1 MATRETASEPTL
13 RIALV
18 CPYSLSRPGGVQGQ
32 VVGLARALETRGHR
46 TTVFAPLDDPA
57 DAPTGIELVTT
68 GHSVSLPAN
77 GSIAPVT
84 ISPRQV
90 ARALHL
96 LQSRPL
102 DVAHVHEPFPPGLPY
117 GLLASRHVPPLV
129 ATFHRSGPS
138 AFYRLLRPVTRLLAN
153 RLALR
158 CAVSEAARSTAHKA
172 LGGTYEVLFNG
183 VEIDRFD
190 DVEPWPTGRPSVL
203 FLGRHEERKGLQVL
217 LGAFEL
223 LLATRDAAPSD
234 VSTDRPQLWIAGDG
248 PETEALRRRYP
259 ESRDVHWLGVL
270 SEEEKIRR
278 LVAADV
284 LCAPSLGGESFGMV
298 LLEAMAARTVVVA
311 SDIAGYRAA
320 AGGRAVLVP
329 PGRKAPLAQSL
340 EAVLS
345 GASATEPAGAGRVHG
360 DPGRARQRWLTSAA
374 DRAGG
379 WSMGHLAE
387 RYEALY
393 RSVVVGPGA

>member
-1 MATRETASEPTL
+1 
-13 RIALV
+13 V
-18 CPYSLSRPGGVQGQ
+18 
-32 VVGLARALETRGHR
+32 
-46 TTVFAPLDDPA
+46 TVFAPLDDPG

-84 ISPRQV
+84 VSPRQV

-96 LQSRPL
+96 MQSRPF
-102 DVAHVHEPFPPGLPY
+102 DVAHVHEPFTPGLSY

-138 AFYRLLRPVTRLLAN
+138 FFYRLLGPVVRPLAN

-158 CAVSEAARSTAHKA
+158 CAVSEAARSTAYEA
-172 LGGTYEVLFNG
+172 LGGTYEVVFNG
-183 VEIDRFD
+183 VELDRFD
-190 DVEPWPTGRPSVL
+190 GVEPWPTGRSTVL
-203 FLGRHEERKGLQVL
+203 FLGRHEGRKGLQVL
-217 LGAFEL
+217 LGAFER
-223 LLATRDAAPSD
+223 LLASVDASPSD
-234 VSTDRPQLWIAGDG
+234 APTDRPQLWIAGDG
-248 PETEALRRRYP
+248 PETVALQRRYP
-259 ESRDVHWLGVL
+259 ESTDIHWLGVL

-329 PGRKAPLAQSL
+329 PGREAALAQGL
-340 EAVLS
+340 ADALS
-345 GASATEPAGAGRVHG
+345 GVSAAEPAGSDQDDR
-360 DPGRARQRWLTSAA
+360 DPGAARRRWLTSAA

-379 WSMGHLAE
+379 WSMGNLAE
-387 RYEALY
+387 RYETLY
-393 RSVVVGPGA
+393 RSVVVEAGA

>member
-1 MATRETASEPTL
+1 VVTAETASEPTL

-32 VVGLARALETRGHR
+32 VVGLARALEMRGHR
-46 TTVFAPLDDPA
+46 ATVFAPLDDPA
-57 DAPTGIELVTT
+57 DAPTGIELVAT

-77 GSIAPVT
+77 GSIAPVAV
-84 ISPRQV
+84 SPRQV

-96 LQSRPL
+96 LKSRRF
-102 DVAHVHEPFPPGLPY
+102 DVAHVHEPFTPGLPY

-138 AFYRLLRPVTRLLAN
+138 FFYRLLRPVTRPLAN

-158 CAVSEAARSTAHKA
+158 CAVSEAARSTAHQA
-172 LGGTYEVLFNG
+172 LGGTYEVVFNG
-183 VEIDRFD
+183 VEIDRFI

-217 LGAFEL
+217 LGAFER
-223 LLATRDAAPSD
+223 LAAVGDAAPPD
-234 VSTDRPQLWIAGDG
+234 ATGRPHLWIAGDG

-259 ESRDVHWLGVL
+259 ESPDIHWLGVL

-320 AGGRAVLVP
+320 AGGHAVLVP
-329 PGRKAPLAQSL
+329 SGREAPLAQAL
-340 EAVLS
+340 EGVLS
-345 GASATEPAGAGRVHG
+345 GSSATEPAGAGQDD
-360 DPGRARQRWLTSAA
+360 DPGAARHRWLTSAA
-374 DRAGG
+374 DRAGE

-387 RYEALY
+387 RYEAFY
-393 RSVVVGPGA
+393 RSVVVEPGA